1 MTARLAGRNPAPWIL
16 ALTIAAAAGTFAI
29 VDANSDDVS
38 GRTQGTA
45 ALVVIGVGIAVM
57 VVAQRGWMKRAR
69 RRAALDAIRDAREAA
84 ATGAGVDAGKLE
96 PGVLFALMAVE
107 PVDERELVAGGDGA
121 WAIAERSQRS
131 AMWITLLI
139 VVLMVPALALQ
150 KPQLIVLGAIPI
162 VLYALVLAAR
172 VIRPGGDL
180 DQAYAAGDRQLIPLG
195 LRGEEHPDLIVVP
208 RIATDGMQPKLVGP
222 TVLRGERHG
231 RPVEVRLEGSHSETR
246 VGAPATAYRLEGH
259 RQRVRGE
266 GEVPAAVA
274 RVLEGLG
281 ASPRWTGVRLEAGP
295 DGIVVTRKSSG
306 DREWLYDLWL
316 AERLASV

>member
-1 MTARLAGRNPAPWIL
+1 MRNPAPWIL
-16 ALTIAAAAGTFAI
+16 ALTIALAAATFAI
-29 VDANSDDVS
+29 VDANTDDVS

-57 VVAQRGWMKRAR
+57 VVAQRAWMKRAR
-69 RRAALDAIRDAREAA
+69 RRAALDALDDAREAA
-84 ATGAGVDAGKLE
+84 ASGDGVDAGKLD

-107 PVDERELVAGGDGA
+107 PVDERELVEGGDRG

-150 KPQLIVLGAIPI
+150 KPQLIVLAAIPI

-172 VIRPGGDL
+172 VVRPGGTL
-180 DQAYAAGDRQLIPLG
+180 DQAYAASDVQLAPLG
-195 LRGEEHPDLIVVP
+195 LRGEERPDLVVVP
-208 RIATDGMQPKLVGP
+208 RIATDGMQAKLIGP
-222 TVLRGERHG
+222 TVFSGQRHG
-231 RPVEVRLEGSHSETR
+231 RAVEVRLEGSRSETR
-246 VGAPATAYRLEGH
+246 VTAPSASYELKGH
-259 RQRVRGE
+259 RQRVRAE
-266 GEVPAAVA
+266 ESVPAAVQ
-274 RVLEGLG
+274 RVLDGLG
-281 ASPRWTGVRLEAGP
+281 ASPRWTGMKLEARP

-316 AERLASV
+316 AERLASA